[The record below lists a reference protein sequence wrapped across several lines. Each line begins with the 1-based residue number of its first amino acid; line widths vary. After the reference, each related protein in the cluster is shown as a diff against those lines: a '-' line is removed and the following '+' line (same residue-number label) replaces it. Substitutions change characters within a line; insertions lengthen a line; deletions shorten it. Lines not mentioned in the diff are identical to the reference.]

1 MAKNRQYDHEY
12 KVQAV
17 KLAQEIGQSKA
28 ATELGISKNTVYT
41 WVREARR
48 GNLDLGIG
56 THTPGSAL
64 SLNEELVQLRKVVKM
79 QEKESG
85 AYVKKMKFLEEACTF
100 FRCEP
105 SEVCKNERMSLLQ

>member
-79 QEKESG
+79 QEKEIRRIREENE
-85 AYVKKMKFLEEACTF
+85 FLEEACTF
-100 FRCEP
+100 FAASRQKSAKTKE
-105 SEVCKNERMSLLQ
+105 